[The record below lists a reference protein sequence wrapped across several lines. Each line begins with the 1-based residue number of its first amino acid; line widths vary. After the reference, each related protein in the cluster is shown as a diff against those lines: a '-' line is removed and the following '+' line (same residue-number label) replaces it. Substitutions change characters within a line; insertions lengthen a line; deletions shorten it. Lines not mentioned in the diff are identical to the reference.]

1 VRRLLSVALLLTV
14 VASATVEE
22 VVAVVGR
29 TPILASDLA
38 LARMVALVVPGAGEP
53 DASYASRLLE
63 ARIRLELQYRHLE
76 ETGIL
81 YRLSFDP
88 GVAADHLAR
97 GLGPEPDA
105 RLAESGLGRD
115 DLHEL
120 AVRLAATTAYVE
132 QRLRARVHVSA
143 SEVEVEYARLLDG
156 TGSREAPPPLFEITD
171 RVQQLLTERK
181 LNTEIERWLE
191 QARERVE
198 VTRFAH

>member
-1 VRRLLSVALLLTV
+1 MRRLLFVALLSTV

-22 VVAVVGR
+22 VVAVVGN

-38 LARMVALVVPGAGEP
+38 LVRMVVLVVPDTREP
-53 DASYASRLLE
+53 DSSYAARLLE

-97 GLGPEPDA
+97 GLGPESNA
-105 RLAESGLGRD
+105 RLAEFGLDRD
-115 DLHEL
+115 DLDEL
-120 AVRLAATTAYVE
+120 AVRVAATTAYVE

-143 SEVEVEYARLLDG
+143 SEVGVEYARLLDG
-156 TGSREAPPPLFEITD
+156 TQGREAPPPLSEVTD
-171 RVQQLLTERK
+171 RIQQLLTERK
-181 LNTEIERWLE
+181 LNAEIERWLE